1 MFRSP
6 GRQLTIKLKANFQQN
21 PLLFYQIHHGHML
34 YFSMLDPT
42 TKNTIHSLFIHYSFY
57 HLLSF
62 TRHNTV
68 ISLIARGNKILSHW
82 FGTDLIT
89 F

>member
-6 GRQLTIKLKANFQQN
+6 GRHLTIKLKANFQ
-21 PLLFYQIHHGHML
+21 FQIYHGHML

-42 TKNTIHSLFIHYSFY
+42 AKNTIHSLFIHYSFY
-57 HLLSF
+57 HLFSF
-62 TRHNTV
+62 ARHNTV
-68 ISLIARGNKILSHW
+68 ISLIARGNKIVSHW